1 MGTPV
6 SVRYVLTNL
15 VAIQSRES
23 LTDGQM
29 AARLGLSR
37 PQWNLIRNGRRPLTH
52 AVALRAA
59 GAFPEL
65 TRDLLDRAAG
75 SVTTPA
81 DTREE
86 AA

>member
-1 MGTPV
+1 M
-6 SVRYVLTNL
+6 LTNL
-15 VAIQSRES
+15 TAIQSRES

-37 PQWNLIRNGRRPLTH
+37 PQWNLIRNGRRPLTN
-52 AVALRAA
+52 AVAMRAA

-65 TRDLLDRAAG
+65 TRDLLDLVAD
-75 SVTTPA
+75 SVSTPA
-81 DTREE
+81 NTEKE